1 MIATEKIIEIRLK
14 IAKEMLETETI
25 ESQRTFLKGQI
36 WALSSLIEAI
46 NQYSDEPFIEKVVK

>member
-1 MIATEKIIEIRLK
+1 MITTEKIIEIRLK
-14 IAKEMLETETI
+14 VAKEMLEEETM

-46 NQYSDEPFIEKVVK
+46 NQYSDEPFIEKGVK